1 MSCRRPLF
9 VVPLAAAVAI
19 FSPGSA
25 PSLLAQGRAPVIDS
39 VLALDSAW
47 ARSYAT
53 YDTALA
59 VALLA
64 DRLVVTGA
72 DGRLKDKAG
81 ELADVRPAAGLRMH
95 HFHTSEVRVEAYAGA
110 AIVTGVADWALTY
123 NGREAAVRRRYTAV
137 YVRGGPLGW
146 QLAALH
152 MGRAM

>member
-1 MSCRRPLF
+1 MSCRRPLLACS
-9 VVPLAAAVAI
+9 LAAAVAI
-19 FSPGSA
+19 LSTGSG
-25 PSLLAQGRAPVIDS
+25 PSLPPRPRTGRRLRCGAGQR
-39 VLALDSAW
+39 L

-64 DRLVVTGA
+64 DALVVTGA

-123 NGREAAVRRRYTAV
+123 NGREATVRRRYTAV